1 MLTMSHEILVKF
13 CDILGILKDNNDE
26 IQIQLLT
33 TAYNVKV
40 TYYTEMCV
48 ISDASL

>member
-1 MLTMSHEILVKF
+1 MLTMPHEILVKF

-26 IQIQLLT
+26 IRIQLLT
-33 TAYNVKV
+33 AYNAKV
-40 TYYTEMCV
+40 TYNTEICV